1 MVASEP
7 IKEIPKEAVVPVV
20 KPEKTAKVAKSKVS
34 FEDKIRGSKIM
45 ELLYKTINTT

>member
-20 KPEKTAKVAKSKVS
+20 KPDKPVKAVKSKVS
-34 FEDKIRGSKIM
+34 FEEKIQGSKIM